1 MSDWSGRS
9 GLAMPASPSAG
20 HFDLAASL
28 PAPVRGELG
37 PLCAGLAFG
46 VPAPGERRAGDAVI
60 GLADL
65 DAHMP
70 AMFDGVRR
78 IVPGVEPRALMSQW
92 SKFYFRA
99 VAPAALA
106 ITIVHGRRLTL
117 DPAACRIVLRGGLP
131 VQLRFPI
138 DSWIPP
144 GAGTDEAQDAATLPP
159 AFERFAS
166 LIHVHLPAAIYAM
179 HRASGVS
186 QRVLWSNAGNLL
198 EFIVGEMRAV
208 REMGEVGETGGRHHV
223 PSLASRAAR
232 DYEWLFEGDAGFG
245 QTSDNPLYRTVRYV
259 TPPSTAM
266 PTPMR
271 ARRVCC
277 LRYQLAGKGTKCDE
291 ALLCGSCPLM
301 LTMTP
306 QQLQRQLA
314 MQAGGAPQ

>member
-1 MSDWSGRS
+1 MSGRAHTQAQLCP
-9 GLAMPASPSAG
+9 GATQ
-20 HFDLAASL
+20 FDLAASL
-28 PAPVRGELG
+28 PAPVRAELG

-46 VPAPGERRAGDAVI
+46 MRVPDDLRPGDTVI

-65 DAHMP
+65 DRHVH

-78 IVPGVEPRALMSQW
+78 LVPGVEPRALMSQW

-106 ITIVHGRRLTL
+106 ITIVHGRTLTL
-117 DPAACRIVLRGGLP
+117 DPDACGIVLRGGLP
-131 VQLRFPI
+131 VQVRFPES
-138 DSWIPP
+138 SWTPP
-144 GAGTDEAQDAATLPP
+144 HEGEGDTVADPP
-159 AFERFAS
+159 QVRYAS
-166 LIHVHLPAAIYAM
+166 LLQGHLPAAMAAM
-179 HRASGVS
+179 QRAAGVS
-186 QRVLWSNAGNLL
+186 TRVLWSNAGNLL
-198 EFIVGEMRAV
+198 EFIVGEMRK
-208 REMGEVGETGGRHHV
+208 V
-223 PSLASRAAR
+223 PSLSARATS
-232 DYEWLFEGDAGFG
+232 DYAWLFEGDAGFG

-277 LRYQLAGKGTKCDE
+277 LRYQLAGKGTRCDE
-291 ALLCGSCPLM
+291 ALLCGSCPLI

-306 QQLQRQLA
+306 VQLQRQLA

>member
-1 MSDWSGRS
+1 MSERAADRLDR
-9 GLAMPASPSAG
+9 LAQRIPGAAQ
-20 HFDLAASL
+20 FDLAASL
-28 PAPVRGELG
+28 PAPVRAELG

-46 VPAPGERRAGDAVI
+46 ARVPDDLRPGDTVI

-65 DAHMP
+65 DRHMP

-78 IVPGVEPRALMSQW
+78 LVPGVEPRALMSQW

-106 ITIVHGRRLTL
+106 IIVVHGRALTL
-117 DPAACRIVLRGGLP
+117 DPDACGIVLRGGLP
-131 VQLRFPI
+131 VQVRFPES
-138 DSWIPP
+138 SWTPP
-144 GAGTDEAQDAATLPP
+144 GEGDVMEEPPTAQV
-159 AFERFAS
+159 RFAS
-166 LIHVHLPAAIYAM
+166 LLQAHLPAAMAAM
-179 HRASGVS
+179 QRAAGVS
-186 QRVLWSNAGNLL
+186 TRVLWSNAGNLL
-198 EFIVGEMRAV
+198 EFIVGEMRK
-208 REMGEVGETGGRHHV
+208 V
-223 PSLASRAAR
+223 PSLSARAAS
-232 DYEWLFEGDAGFG
+232 DYAWLFDGDAGFG

-277 LRYQLAGKGTKCDE
+277 LRYQLAGKGTRCDE
-291 ALLCGSCPLM
+291 ALLCGSCPLI

-306 QQLQRQLA
+306 AQLQRQLA